1 MNPANYLWDCER
13 LISWGNAIA
22 QYLRKYSNIYLLR
35 EIPGNVGDHLIWEGT
50 TVFLDNQNISFKEIA
65 MQDLHGVS
73 SINGCLLI
81 PGSGALSKNFNEW
94 LPELI
99 QLASTRFTNVVVLPS
114 KINPEVESVKKILSL
129 SNVAF
134 FAREAHSF
142 SKSKGFGVVGLGVD
156 LALFS
161 QYFNVIGSN
170 KSSPNLETLVCLRT
184 DEASKVTSGGYS
196 LNNQVNNDISVTKSD
211 LDGWMQAI
219 KYSESIVTDRLH
231 IAVSAVMLNKKLFYI
246 DADVNKLSNYFEFTF
261 GSTSPTSEVILV
273 DLEWLSNKKYV
284 HPNEVS

>member
-1 MNPANYLWDCER
+1 
-13 LISWGNAIA
+13 
-22 QYLRKYSNIYLLR
+22 
-35 EIPGNVGDHLIWEGT
+35 
-50 TVFLDNQNISFKEIA
+50 